1 MEDREITIS
10 RVNCTLTYPCSIML
24 VAAMNP
30 CPCGYFG
37 HPTRPCICKPK
48 QVSRYLS
55 KISGPLLDRLDI
67 HVEVPPVDF
76 NSLSI
81 ANIHESSQTIRKR
94 VNKAR
99 KIQSE
104 RFKGTN
110 VTCNAQINSALINKV
125 CVMSDSA
132 ISLLKLAFEKM
143 SLSARAYNR
152 ILKVSRTI
160 ADMDNSEIIKSQH
173 ISEALQYRSLDR
185 KYWLRNTD

>member
-1 MEDREITIS
+1 M
-10 RVNCTLTYPCSIML
+10 
-24 VAAMNP
+24 
-30 CPCGYFG
+30 
-37 HPTRPCICKPK
+37 
-48 QVSRYLS
+48 
-55 KISGPLLDRLDI
+55 DRLDI